1 MFNQVQPVFNQFG
14 AARDAYGQIWL
25 FLGQNGHVWAIWAKS
40 GALTVEHCF
49 TQYIQQVLLKEF
61 LPFVTFF

>member
-1 MFNQVQPVFNQFG
+1 M
-14 AARDAYGQIWL
+14 AKYGY
-25 FLGQNGHVWAIWAKS
+25 FLDQNGHVWAIWAKS